1 MSPDPDSDEI
11 LDNCSAVTTILTAI
25 LQLIAALT
33 STAPDKSPADC
44 CAKLVAALFAVNQA
58 LSSIA
63 INVNAIAIANGG
75 KPIDLDPLVAA
86 VSKLDADLSAYLAR
100 IADAFDKPVTLPPLP
115 DLTPPTPP
123 HICLGLAKAVLQQ
136 MIVDGR
142 LDPTIG
148 QLITSC

>member
-123 HICLGLAKAVLQQ
+123 HI
-136 MIVDGR
+136 
-142 LDPTIG
+142 
-148 QLITSC
+148 